1 MAMASSTERNEAHWT
16 KLGGTPLVGLLLTLV
31 GCSGIGSTTD
41 ENANDAGVDGGD
53 ELVVEELHPNAP
65 PLDGETECKVVI
77 TKGIPQ
83 QKTYHEDLCVPVT
96 YETNPPSSGPHWGV
110 WASYKI
116 HETPIPRE
124 VYVHDMEHGAV
135 VLSYA
140 CDDCDDVVAAL
151 TDAFN
156 SVPADPL
163 CVMHSTIARV
173 LMTKDPELSTPIAA
187 SAWRATYTATCI
199 DPPSLSQFIQDAY
212 GRGTEA
218 TCSPGKDPS
227 DGSFACGGGGGGGGG
242 GGSSGSG
249 AGGHR

>member
-1 MAMASSTERNEAHWT
+1 MASAMKRDETVWIA
-16 KLGGTPLVGLLLTLV
+16 GGAASLVALLVAVV
-31 GCSGIGSTTD
+31 GCSGTGSTTD
-41 ENANDAGVDGGD
+41 ENVGDAGVDGGGMP
-53 ELVVEELHPNAP
+53 VVEELYPNAP
-65 PLDGETECKVVI
+65 PLDGESECKVVI
-77 TKGIPQ
+77 TTGIAQ
-83 QKTYHEDLCVPVT
+83 QKTFHEDLCTPVT

-110 WASYKI
+110 WTSYKI

-140 CDDCDDVVAAL
+140 CEGCDNVVQAL

-163 CVMHSTIARV
+163 CAMYSTIARV
-173 LMTKDPELSTPIAA
+173 VMTKDPELPTPIAA

-199 DPPSLSQFIQDAY
+199 DPPSLNQFVLDTY

-227 DGSFACGGGGGGGGG
+227 EGSFNCGDAGAGGGGGGGGG
-242 GGSSGSG
+242 P
-249 AGGHR
+249 